1 MEFFNRI
8 VENTNQLSKSDNE
21 ILSYCI
27 RNSATVSRMKV
38 QEVAA
43 ALYTSPASIIR
54 FCKKIGFSGFSE
66 FKAQLRM
73 ETRQEETARKS
84 QIRSIDFLKDIHK
97 TTQLIQED
105 TIEQILELIH
115 TKERIELYAVGSSRM
130 VANEF
135 TKRLQLLKKTAFCYD
150 DSSLMN
156 ISAKQVTENDLVIAL
171 SVSGETSLLIA
182 AANMA
187 KSKGATIISI
197 TNLGSNT
204 LSDMADVNVYVQST
218 RFSKADIEV
227 RSRVQLL
234 ILCEYIF
241 FRYLEWL

>member
-27 RNSATVSRMKV
+27 RNSATVSHMKV

-97 TTQLIQED
+97 TT
-105 TIEQILELIH
+105 H
-115 TKERIELYAVGSSRM
+115 MSS
-130 VANEF
+130 
-135 TKRLQLLKKTAFCYD
+135 
-150 DSSLMN
+150 
-156 ISAKQVTENDLVIAL
+156 
-171 SVSGETSLLIA
+171 
-182 AANMA
+182 
-187 KSKGATIISI
+187 
-197 TNLGSNT
+197 T
-204 LSDMADVNVYVQST
+204 L
-218 RFSKADIEV
+218 
-227 RSRVQLL
+227 
-234 ILCEYIF
+234 
-241 FRYLEWL
+241 